1 MHKLK
6 IHTKTVNEFCE
17 ITSGIQDIVTTTGI
31 KSGICMIFVPHT
43 TAAVTINEHAD
54 PDVVEDIINSLNSI
68 VPSHINYKHSEGNS
82 LAHVKASLIGSSQ
95 LVIIENGN
103 LVLGTWQGIFL
114 CEFDG
119 PRTRTIFVD
128 VLIKDN

>member
-17 ITSGIQDIVTTTGI
+17 ITSVIQDIVTTTAV
-31 KSGICMIFVPHT
+31 KSGICLIFVPHT
-43 TAAVTINEHAD
+43 TAAITINEHAD
-54 PDVVEDIINSLNSI
+54 PDVVEDIISSLNSM
-68 VPSHINYKHSEGNS
+68 VPSHISYKHAEGNS
-82 LAHVKASLIGSSQ
+82 PAHVKASLIGSSQ

-119 PRTRTIFVD
+119 PRTRTIFVE
-128 VLIKDN
+128 VLSKDN